1 MTAETLRSSE
11 KAPLPSTTSELSKHA
26 LESTVEM
33 PINFDAA
40 AASTII
46 NHSIELAEK
55 LPDSEV
61 GAKLEKLVGCSLRLH
76 LERLV
81 ASNRIDAFMK
91 AVPAA
96 QEFVDELHE
105 VAETVL
111 HEVTLDADSSIVVHN
126 IAVAADIAQDESL
139 LEELITAL
147 EDTNDYG
154 LTLQK
159 HACEVALETH
169 KPYTAV
175 YHELQRAARPQ
186 HVPRDTSKNRPLF
199 DGDDYLG
206 QGRVDIE
213 AKPVDMNN
221 FYDGDKTFPV
231 REDQD
236 YDLRRDPQALV
247 ELQHRL
253 RVE

>member
-1 MTAETLRSSE
+1 MTVETLKSSE
-11 KAPLPSTTSELSKHA
+11 KASFASATSELSKHA
-26 LESTVEM
+26 LDSTIEM
-33 PINFDAA
+33 PISFDAT

-55 LPDSEV
+55 LPDNEV

-81 ASNRIDAFMK
+81 ASNRLDAFMK

-105 VAETVL
+105 IAETVL

-126 IAVAADIAQDESL
+126 IAVAADIAQDENL
-139 LEELITAL
+139 LEELVNAL

-159 HACEVALETH
+159 HACEIALEEH
-169 KPYTAV
+169 RPYSAV
-175 YHELQRAARPQ
+175 YHELKQAVRPQ
-186 HVPRDTSKNRPLF
+186 HTQETAEVSRLPF
-199 DGDDYLG
+199 DGDDYLSR
-206 QGRVDIE
+206 GRSETVVKRIDVD
-213 AKPVDMNN
+213 NL
-221 FYDGDKTFPV
+221 YDGNKTFPV
-231 REDQD
+231 REDRD
-236 YDLRRDPQALV
+236 YDLRKDPQALA